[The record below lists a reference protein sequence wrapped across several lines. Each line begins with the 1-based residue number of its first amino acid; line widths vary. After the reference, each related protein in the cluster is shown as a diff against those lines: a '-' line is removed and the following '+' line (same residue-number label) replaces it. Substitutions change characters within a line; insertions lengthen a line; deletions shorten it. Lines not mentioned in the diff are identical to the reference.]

1 MMENTK
7 WFTRFAVALGGFLIF
22 VGILIV
28 GIFLV
33 GTLGVVDFTTV
44 ETESLQ
50 GLFMM
55 FLLIMGLVDLFA
67 GVVLWRR

>member
-7 WFTRFAVALGGFLIF
+7 WFSRFAVALGGFLIF

-33 GTLGVVDFTTV
+33 GTLGIVDFTTV
-44 ETESLQ
+44 EPESLQ
-50 GLFMM
+50 GIFMM
-55 FLLIMGLVDLFA
+55 FLLIMGLIDLFA
-67 GVVLWRR
+67 GVILWRR